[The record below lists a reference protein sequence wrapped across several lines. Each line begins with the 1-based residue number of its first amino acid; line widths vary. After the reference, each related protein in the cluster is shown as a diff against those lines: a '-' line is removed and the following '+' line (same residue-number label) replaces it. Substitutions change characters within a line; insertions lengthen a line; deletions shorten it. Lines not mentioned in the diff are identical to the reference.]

1 MYLEGVGQ
9 DDAGEGLV
17 VAGVGVFAGQGVVGG
32 FDVDRGDVV
41 GQQRDLVGVQLFR
54 ILAHEITGG
63 DKPGL
68 QKSGDKGAG
77 AGESVEDVHTFVG
90 ECFAEVGA
98 AGVIGGFEDEVDHFD
113 RGVDDPEGIG
123 LLLERGLEELLVQI
137 GNQVLFTLSGDDLGR
152 T

>member
-1 MYLEGVGQ
+1 M
-9 DDAGEGLV
+9 
-17 VAGVGVFAGQGVVGG
+17 VGG

-54 ILAHEITGG
+54 ILAHEITGVISP
-63 DKPGL
+63 DCRSRVIKVPVPVNP
-68 QKSGDKGAG
+68 SRMC
-77 AGESVEDVHTFVG
+77 TFVG